1 MRIDLRN
8 IPTFYINMEKH
19 VERNNDM
26 IQLGKDVNFKDYN
39 RVNGV
44 SLPRNPRSGCAKSH
58 HGI

>member
-1 MRIDLRN
+1 
-8 IPTFYINMEKH
+8 MEKH

-44 SLPRNPRSGCAKSH
+44 SLPRKPRSGCAK
-58 HGI
+58 